1 MTRQKKPAL
10 VIAFDTTAQALA
22 AEKLFAES
30 GLPGRMI
37 PIPSQITAGCGLA
50 WKAEPEQRDA
60 LCGTLESAGIRYSAC
75 RVLEMF

>member
-10 VIAFDTTAQALA
+10 VVTFDTTSQAMA
-22 AEKLFAES
+22 AEALFQDA

-50 WKAEPEQRDA
+50 WKTLPEERDA
-60 LCGTLESAGIRYSAC
+60 LCAALAEAGIAHGGC
-75 RVLEMF
+75 FVLEMY